1 MTIMAVSEKV
11 QQAIVDKLREGAC
24 RPTELLK
31 SLIDDGFTESEVRQ
45 AVTLLLNEEKIL
57 LTGQQVLQNQVAA

>member
-1 MTIMAVSEKV
+1 MTIMAVSEEV
-11 QQAIVDKLREGAC
+11 QQAVVDKLRESAC

-31 SLIDDGFTESEVRQ
+31 SLIDEGFTESEVRQ